1 MAENITAP
9 GAGTVLAADDIGG
22 VLYPRSKIAHGADGS
37 ATDTSDA
44 APFPTKLVTATA
56 GGWSAFRRV
65 STATENSAVIKA
77 SAGQL
82 GGIIVGNV
90 NAAMRYLKLYD
101 MATGPAE
108 TDTPV
113 LVIPVPGGSTA
124 GGGVTLNF
132 GPGIAFATGIG
143 MRLVTGIADNN
154 DTAVAAD
161 ELVVSAWYK

>member
-1 MAENITAP
+1 MADNVTAP
-9 GAGTVLAADDIGG
+9 GTGVVFKTDDISGAQVPIG
-22 VLYPRSKIAHGADGS
+22 KIAYGPDGT
-37 ATDTSDA
+37 ATDVQDTAGFPVRQFPATS
-44 APFPTKLVTATA
+44 

-65 STATENSAVIKA
+65 STANENSAVIKA

-82 GGIIVGNV
+82 GGIVVGNV

-113 LVIPVPGGSTA
+113 LVIPVPGGGSA
-124 GGGVTLNF
+124 GAGVTLNF
-132 GPGIAFATGIG
+132 GPGIAFASGIG
-143 MRLVTGIADNN
+143 MRLVTGIADSN